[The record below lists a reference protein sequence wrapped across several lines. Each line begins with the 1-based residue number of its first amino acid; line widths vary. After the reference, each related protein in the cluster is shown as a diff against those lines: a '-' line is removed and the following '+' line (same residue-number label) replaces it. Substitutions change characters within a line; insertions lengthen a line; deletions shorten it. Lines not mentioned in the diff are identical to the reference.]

1 MKKLITLGTAFIF
14 AAMFAFADQ
23 ATAQSP
29 VNFGVKGGV
38 NIANISGDEDPDS
51 RSGIHAGVVLDFS
64 LPALPIGI
72 ESGIYYT
79 QKGAE
84 LTEQGITLTGKLDYI
99 EVPVL
104 AKLRL
109 GPPGPFS
116 PHLVL
121 GPYAAYNVNAELE
134 ASDGSASASEDLSD
148 VTSDFDFGGIVGVGA
163 DFNLGLTKLNISA
176 RYSFGFSNINDTD
189 FDTDDESH
197 RVFMISAGI
206 MF

>member
-1 MKKLITLGTAFIF
+1 MKKLITIGTALIF

-23 ATAQSP
+23 AQAQSP

-38 NIANISGDEDPDS
+38 NIANISGDEDSDS

-163 DFNLGLTKLNISA
+163 DFSLGLTKLNISA